1 MELNING
8 VIVNVETETLQKAI
22 EEKKESFEIKAD
34 EVVLRTKE
42 KQESYES
49 NIKSEA
55 QTIGQ
60 EIGRKEVFK
69 GLEIDIEGTGAHK
82 TVEKSIEALRTWNTN
97 AVSEG
102 VKGAGIE
109 PDKKVQA
116 LTEDLDALKLTL
128 TGVRGDLETSKT
140 NHLNFV
146 KSGGIRQDIAKGLPK
161 NITLNI
167 DDAVDLIMLRKKF
180 DRDEHGKTFEIGA
193 DGLAMKDADRNV
205 LAVSSSITSFFDAHP
220 TYLSG
225 AAGGAGGGD
234 SGGAGV
240 KQTVQEFTA
249 EMQKDNVPFN
259 GEKFNQIKQERI
271 KAGTLDI

>member
-8 VIVNVETETLQKAI
+8 VIVTVETETLQKAI

-42 KQESYES
+42 KAESYES
-49 NIKSEA
+49 NIRSEA

-97 AVSEG
+97 AVNQG

>member
-42 KQESYES
+42 KSESYES

-97 AVSEG
+97 AVNQG

-116 LTEDLDALKLTL
+116 LTDDLDALKLTL

-161 NITLNI
+161 NITLNV

-193 DGLAMKDADRNV
+193 DGLAVKDADRNV
-205 LAVSSSITSFFDAHP
+205 LAVSNSITSFFDAHP

-234 SGGAGV
+234 SGGSGT

-259 GEKFNQIKQERI
+259 GDKFNQIKQERI
-271 KAGTLDI
+271 KAGTLDV